1 MNLIA
6 SSIPG
11 RLRLHHA
18 SLRNPRHLAQLAAEI
33 GAWPPVLSVVPNAR
47 AGSLR
52 VLYDAAAL
60 QEADCISRCETALQK
75 LLPSKTSQKP
85 VRTRPG
91 KASGRSSPFSPNR
104 LAKRGMLASLA
115 LSMLLATTGAKKW
128 HALTGVFFLHALG
141 VHLWI
146 YRHRILK

>member
-1 MNLIA
+1 MRFIA

-18 SLRNPRHLAQLAAEI
+18 SLRNPRRLAQLTAEI
-33 GAWPPVLSVVPNAR
+33 GAWPPVQSVIPNAR

-60 QEADCISRCETALQK
+60 QETDCIGRCEAALQK
-75 LLPSKTSQKP
+75 LLPNESSQQP

-91 KASGRSSPFSPNR
+91 KASRSSPFNPNR

-115 LSMLLATTGAKKW
+115 LSMLLAAAGAKKW
-128 HALTGVFFLHALG
+128 HALTGVYFLHALG
-141 VHLWI
+141 VHLWT
-146 YRHRILK
+146 YRSQILK